1 MVDFSDLRE
10 KGLKPVEPVI
20 YEDGRT
26 VGKKHYRVNF
36 TMVIQVVDRDLRC
49 KFEPKDF
56 LIILKDR
63 FLTIFLIPIGYA
75 IYNQQV
81 KKKCRI
87 NISSGFRP
95 GVR

>member
-49 KFEPKDF
+49 
-56 LIILKDR
+56 
-63 FLTIFLIPIGYA
+63 YA